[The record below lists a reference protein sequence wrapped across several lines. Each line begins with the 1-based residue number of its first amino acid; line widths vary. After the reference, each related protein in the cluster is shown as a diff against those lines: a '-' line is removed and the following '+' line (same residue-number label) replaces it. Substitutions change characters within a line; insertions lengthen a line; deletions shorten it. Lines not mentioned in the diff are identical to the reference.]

1 MAIPRKSPRK
11 SPRKA
16 PAESPLKSLKKTLR
30 ERLKGALRITLLGI
44 GSRLRGDDAAGLL
57 VAETLLKWP
66 ALKETPPRAR
76 ARVTVLI
83 GETAPEN
90 MTGPIRT
97 SDPTHIILI
106 DSADFKKKPGFVRL
120 VRAEEATG
128 ACFCTHQIPLQI
140 MADYLTLTT
149 KAEVL
154 IIGIQAA
161 HLGFG
166 SALSPLVGKA
176 ARGVAAALKSILFS

>member
-1 MAIPRKSPRK
+1 MVSPRK
-11 SPRKA
+11 SPLTSLRKD
-16 PAESPLKSLKKTLR
+16 LR
-30 ERLKGALRITLLGI
+30 ERLKGARRVTILGI

-57 VAETLLKWP
+57 AAEGL
-66 ALKETPPRAR
+66 AGAR
-76 ARVTVLI
+76 AGGAKQADKSVRVTVLL

-97 SDPTHIILI
+97 SNPTHIILI

-140 MADYLTLTT
+140 MAEYLALTT
-149 KAEVL
+149 QSEVL
-154 IIGIQAA
+154 IIGIQAKS
-161 HLGFG
+161 LSFG
-166 SALSPLVGKA
+166 SALSPAVKKA
-176 ARGVAAALKSILFS
+176 AVGVASALTSALFS